1 MSIFADRV
9 TGGGSPWPL
18 LANNVLR
25 VLGMFSFDGDLEWA
39 HGIPDRPV
47 FDWFLAIPFYIGV
60 VLWALRLLG
69 KGRPQPDPDRDALAL
84 FLFWAAVMLAPSVLS
99 EAAPN
104 YSRTLPAVPAVM
116 LAAGLGLTWI
126 GILPRLRPTWGPL
139 LVGVLVA
146 ASVVVTFYDYFV
158 RYPTFR
164 EVYYLYDADKADAV
178 AWLESQADA
187 GNAVY
192 LSPLWSNHSTVAF
205 LRSGRI
211 ESLDP
216 ADAIVLPAEGR
227 GAVYAW
233 PAEQRDY
240 AEDVADRLD
249 VPVQIVGDKYGQP
262 LLAVVRLAPKQ
273 AAQWPP
279 DMAPE
284 QVVKPGDQVTAV
296 TADQANAPIDGVRF
310 DDAPTLLGINVRPG
324 ARDILLFWRAEQ
336 KTFRDLTSF
345 IHLIGPDGARL
356 GQIDKTPGDGTY
368 RTPYWTPGD
377 RVIQRYRPEL
387 NDPCAGGTPVQV
399 VTGWYEYAAGN
410 APRPRMDGQ
419 GDTAVAG
426 TYNLPFYS
434 VPTGTL
440 EPAVVRSIP
449 LSLYGLTLNGFTVE
463 GEAQPGQLLAVD
475 LVLAGSEQHAKTGLA
490 WSLVPADQDSEHP
503 AAAAIPLWSGELA
516 PRVSWDEG
524 ELLCRRLQATL
535 PADLPPGRYLMHLTT
550 AEYDQPFGEVT
561 IP

>member
-1 MSIFADRV
+1 MFLPLGLEFWRHPEFFTGHASEVSIFADRV

-25 VLGMFSFDGDLEWA
+25 ILGMFSFDGDLEWA

-126 GILPRLRPTWGPL
+126 GTLPRLRPTWGPL

-146 ASVVVTFYDYFV
+146 ASVAVTFYDYFV

-216 ADAIVLPAEGR
+216 ADAIVLPPEGK

-368 RTPYWTPGD
+368 RTPVLD
-377 RVIQRYRPEL
+377 ARRP
-387 NDPCAGGTPVQV
+387 C
-399 VTGWYEYAAGN
+399 
-410 APRPRMDGQ
+410 
-419 GDTAVAG
+419 
-426 TYNLPFYS
+426 
-434 VPTGTL
+434 
-440 EPAVVRSIP
+440 
-449 LSLYGLTLNGFTVE
+449 
-463 GEAQPGQLLAVD
+463 
-475 LVLAGSEQHAKTGLA
+475 
-490 WSLVPADQDSEHP
+490 HP
-503 AAAAIPLWSGELA
+503 ALP
-516 PRVSWDEG
+516 PRVERP
-524 ELLCRRLQATL
+524 LRRRTPPCRL
-535 PADLPPGRYLMHLTT
+535 
-550 AEYDQPFGEVT
+550 
-561 IP
+561 